1 LNEVKDSK
9 IERKTERS
17 APFRAELLQCWL
29 AATFVE
35 EKCEEKSVETV
46 ASLTAGFLLLQLEQK
61 KETRACWIGPA
72 LLEERWANAERKVE
86 ETAPA
91 NAPVSLYKVGR
102 WTG

>member
-1 LNEVKDSK
+1 MIAS
-9 IERKTERS
+9 S
-17 APFRAELLQCWL
+17 PFRAELLQCWL

-35 EKCEEKSVETV
+35 EKFGEMSEETV
-46 ASLTAGFLLLQLEQK
+46 AYLTEGFLLLQLEQK
-61 KETRACWIGPA
+61 KATRACWTGPA
-72 LLEERWANAERKVE
+72 LEESFRANAERKVE